1 MKQDIRNNS
10 STARIPNRGCIALGA
25 ILATL
30 AQDLLAQY
38 PTTVVDYRAGTGFS
52 PGYTNAASAI
62 GTPSRMTPGD
72 FGGPVSPFS
81 PPYTRDQL
89 VSVGSGGALTLRW
102 DAPVKDAPGNPFGL
116 DFTVFGSTGF
126 LMTND
131 FDADWNPIG
140 KPATDGSLFNPN
152 SGTQRISVSNDGKTW
167 YVLDPSKSPKVDH
180 YYPTDGSGDFG
191 IPMTASLQPAEFSGK
206 TLDEI
211 RALYRGS
218 AGGSSFDLA
227 WAIDANGIPANLA
240 EVSYVRIEVLSGKA
254 DIDGLSMVST
264 VPEPRSWAL
273 MVSAAAGLWCWL
285 RVSRKES

>member
-1 MKQDIRNNS
+1 
-10 STARIPNRGCIALGA
+10 
-25 ILATL
+25 
-30 AQDLLAQY
+30 
-38 PTTVVDYRAGTGFS
+38 
-52 PGYTNAASAI
+52 
-62 GTPSRMTPGD
+62 
-72 FGGPVSPFS
+72 
-81 PPYTRDQL
+81 
-89 VSVGSGGALTLRW
+89 
-102 DAPVKDAPGNPFGL
+102 
-116 DFTVFGSTGF
+116 
-126 LMTND
+126 
-131 FDADWNPIG
+131 
-140 KPATDGSLFNPN
+140 
-152 SGTQRISVSNDGKTW
+152 
-167 YVLDPSKSPKVDH
+167 
-180 YYPTDGSGDFG
+180 
-191 IPMTASLQPAEFSGK
+191 MTASLQPAEFSGK